1 MSGDALS
8 SSPGKTGIRQALK
21 DFLFG
26 ALVYGMYRQVVVSK
40 AKYNDVLM
48 TLIMGEFIGIPL
60 LGNYFTLRLLP
71 YIYGDLESARRR
83 VLRDVDFLELMSE
96 GPSAH

>member
-1 MSGDALS
+1 MSGEALS
-8 SSPGKTGIRQALK
+8 SGPGKPGIKQALK

-26 ALVYGMYRQVVVSK
+26 VLVYGMYHQVIVTK
-40 AKYNDVLM
+40 AKYNDVLLS
-48 TLIMGEFIGIPL
+48 LIMGEFLGLPL
-60 LGNYFTLRLLP
+60 LGNYFTLKLLP

-83 VLRDVDFLELMSE
+83 VLRDVDFLEMMSE